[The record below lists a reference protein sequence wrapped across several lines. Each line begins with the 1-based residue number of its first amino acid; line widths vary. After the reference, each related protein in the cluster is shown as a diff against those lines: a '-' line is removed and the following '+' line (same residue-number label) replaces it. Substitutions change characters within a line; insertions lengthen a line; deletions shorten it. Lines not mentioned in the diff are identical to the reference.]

1 MRTLMQ
7 KLLACCLLICL
18 LLAPARAEMP
28 STPEERYATEL
39 SLLDGYLQNSEERAG
54 LDIGAIRDIFLANG
68 NIGEYAMP
76 FMAYA
81 EVLSF
86 VEDGDFA
93 GARAGIENLQSS
105 DSFASFRAYLEDG
118 EDLHSRGLYAIRPLD
133 ELEAYVHARE
143 CEAER
148 RYTEAIGYYDQCQT
162 FFDSY
167 IRRIQVMRIAPTP
180 TPTPMQTPSPTPT
193 PAPTPA
199 PSNILA
205 SRFVERFP
213 NEYDVRTGTR
223 EVRFLATLRD
233 APADAIDVSQERDGS
248 VQAWFE
254 GDVLYIAAN
263 GVIYAPEDSSELFV
277 FSFYDGSR
285 YATSLEAI
293 DFGGCFDT
301 GNVSDMRSMFDGCS
315 SLTELDISSF
325 DTGNVTDMSWMFF
338 DCSSLMELDVSGFDT
353 GNVIDMSRMF
363 YRCAS
368 LTELDVSGFDTG
380 NVTDMSSI
388 FSGCSSLTELNVSGF
403 DTGDVFNMSSMFS
416 DCSSLTE
423 LDVSGFDTGN
433 VTNMSGMFDSCSN
446 LTELD
451 VSGFDTGNVI
461 YMWSMFDSCSNL
473 TELDVSGFDTGNVIY
488 MSSMF
493 DSCASLTELDVSGFD
508 TTNVT
513 DMSSM
518 FFGCTSLTELDVN
531 GFDTSNVTDMSWM
544 FYACPAGQNV
554 AASADSE
561 RPRLGI
567 TISTIDGPSAATPGA
582 APAGVRIEAI
592 EEHGPAGN
600 AGLQPYDVITEIA
613 GERVYNNDQALEI
626 IGRHSP
632 GDFIELSVCRH
643 FDANGELTEEY
654 QEFTVEVRLEAF
666 D

>member
-1 MRTLMQ
+1 MTGNLRT
-7 KLLACCLLICL
+7 LLACCLLFCL
-18 LLAPARAEMP
+18 MLTPARAEMP
-28 STPEERYATEL
+28 SSPKERYATEL
-39 SLLDGYLQNSEERAG
+39 SLLNGYLQNSEEQSG
-54 LDIGAIRDIFLANG
+54 LDIAAIRDIFLSNG
-68 NIGEYAMP
+68 NIGEHAMA

-81 EVLSF
+81 DVLARI
-86 VEDGDFA
+86 EGEDFA
-93 GARAGIENLQSS
+93 GARATVENLQSS
-105 DSFASFRAYLEDG
+105 ASFAGFRAYLEDG
-118 EDLHSRGLYAIRPLD
+118 EDLRNRGLYAIRPLN
-133 ELEAYVHARE
+133 ELEAYMLARE
-143 CEAER
+143 CEAQG
-148 RYTEAIGYYDQCQT
+148 RYTEAIGHYDQCQT

-167 IRRIQVMRIAPTP
+167 IRRSQAIRIAPTP
-180 TPTPMQTPSPTPT
+180 TPTPSPTPE
-193 PAPTPA
+193 PTPA

-205 SRFVERFP
+205 SRFVECFP
-213 NEYDVRTGTR
+213 DADAVRADTR
-223 EVRFLATLRD
+223 EVRFLSTLHD
-233 APADAIDVSQERDGS
+233 APASAVDVSQELDGS
-248 VQAWFE
+248 VRAWLV

-263 GVIYAPEDSSELFV
+263 GTIYAPENSSELF
-277 FSFYDGSR
+277 SFYADGGV
-285 YATSLEAI
+285 TSLEAI

-301 GNVSDMRSMFDGCS
+301 GKVSDMRSMFDGCS
-315 SLTELDISSF
+315 SLTELDIGSF

-338 DCSSLMELDVSGFDT
+338 DCSSLTELDVSGFDT

-363 YRCAS
+363 YRCSS

-423 LDVSGFDTGN
+423 LDVRGFDTGN

-518 FFGCTSLTELDVN
+518 FYRCASLTELDVN

-544 FYACPAGQNV
+544 FYNCPAGEKR
-554 AASADSE
+554 SW
-561 RPRLGI
+561 
-567 TISTIDGPSAATPGA
+567 
-582 APAGVRIEAI
+582 
-592 EEHGPAGN
+592 
-600 AGLQPYDVITEIA
+600 
-613 GERVYNNDQALEI
+613 
-626 IGRHSP
+626 
-632 GDFIELSVCRH
+632 
-643 FDANGELTEEY
+643 
-654 QEFTVEVRLEAF
+654 
-666 D
+666 

>member
-1 MRTLMQ
+1 MRTLMR
-7 KLLACCLLICL
+7 KLLACYLLICL

-39 SLLDGYLQNSEERAG
+39 SLLNGYLQNSEERAG

-180 TPTPMQTPSPTPT
+180 SFAPTPPPIPTPSPSPEPT
-193 PAPTPA
+193 LSS
-199 PSNILA
+199 SNTLA

-213 NEYDVRTGTR
+213 DLDAIRENTR
-223 EVRFLATLRD
+223 EIRFLSTLQYV
-233 APADAIDVSQERDGS
+233 PADAIDVSQERDGS
-248 VQAWFE
+248 VLAWFDSWSE
-254 GDVLYIAAN
+254 KDTLYIGAN
-263 GVIYAPEDSSELFV
+263 GVIYAPEDSRELFA
-277 FSFYDGSR
+277 FGIYI
-285 YATSLEAI
+285 YAGCEYSPSLQLI
-293 DFGGCFDT
+293 DFGNCFDT
-301 GNVSDMRSMFDGCS
+301 GKA
-315 SLTELDISSF
+315 
-325 DTGNVTDMSWMFF
+325 TDMAGMFSG
-338 DCSSLMELDVSGFDT
+338 CWNLKELDVSGFDT
-353 GNVIDMSRMF
+353 SNVTNMSEMF
-363 YRCAS
+363 YECAN
-368 LTELDVSGFDTG
+368 LKELDVSGFDT
-380 NVTDMSSI
+380 S
-388 FSGCSSLTELNVSGF
+388 
-403 DTGDVFNMSSMFS
+403 
-416 DCSSLTE
+416 
-423 LDVSGFDTGN
+423 N
-433 VTNMSGMFDSCSN
+433 VTNMSAMFNTCSG
-446 LTELD
+446 LTKLD
-451 VSGFDTGNVI
+451 VRN
-461 YMWSMFDSCSNL
+461 
-473 TELDVSGFDTGNVIY
+473 
-488 MSSMF
+488 
-493 DSCASLTELDVSGFD
+493 
-508 TTNVT
+508 
-513 DMSSM
+513 
-518 FFGCTSLTELDVN
+518 
-531 GFDTSNVTDMSWM
+531 FDTSNVTDMSWM
-544 FYACPAGQNV
+544 FAYCTILRDLDVSNFDTGNVTDMSSMFSHCLNLTELDVTGFDTGNVANMEFMFGGCSRLTELDTSGFDMRYVVYTDYMFYDCPAGQNV
-554 AASADSE
+554 AAPAGSE

-567 TISTIDGPSAATPGA
+567 TISTIDGPSTATPGA

-600 AGLQPYDVITEIA
+600 AGLRLYDVITEIA